1 MAASDVTSNEGEV
14 GPVAPRSKLDDL
26 GPRLA
31 SAAVLIAL
39 GLAVAWFGGPW
50 IAAATGAAVVTMSY
64 EWARMSEPRSLPVAF
79 AFCLAGALGGV
90 MAASWG
96 QYPAAFAWV
105 ALCAAVSALR
115 RKTLA
120 GVLETAGGVAYV
132 ASPCILFLALRASE
146 PAGLKIILALFSII
160 WAADGA
166 AYFGGKLIGG
176 PKLVPNLS
184 PAKTWAGFATGALA
198 GLGAG
203 AAYAVLI
210 GGPVGAWSFVGVVL
224 ALIGLCGDLFE
235 SLIKRRFGV
244 KDASRV
250 IPGHG
255 GVLDRIDGLMA
266 ATVVTAI
273 ALAIWPTAVPVLF
286 GGAP

>member
-1 MAASDVTSNEGEV
+1 MTNNLEDSAYH
-14 GPVAPRSKLDDL
+14 APPSKLDDL

-31 SAAVLIAL
+31 STAVLIAL
-39 GLAVAWFGGPW
+39 GLTVAVLGGPW
-50 IAAATGAAVVTMSY
+50 IAGATGAAVVTMSY
-64 EWARMSEPRSLPVAF
+64 EWTRMSEPKSLWAAF
-79 AFCLAGALGGV
+79 GFCLLGALGAV
-90 MAASWG
+90 MAASWSL
-96 QYPAAFAWV
+96 YPLAFVWMTACGAA
-105 ALCAAVSALR
+105 SALR
-115 RKTLA
+115 RRTLA
-120 GVLETAGGVAYV
+120 GVLETAGGVIYIA
-132 ASPCILFLALRASE
+132 APCVLFLALRAHD
-146 PAGLKIILALFSII
+146 PGGLYIILGLFAII

-184 PAKTWAGFATGALA
+184 PAKTWAGFASGTIA
-198 GLGAG
+198 GT
-203 AAYAVLI
+203 AAAAAFASLI
-210 GGPVGAWSFVGVVL
+210 NGPAASWAFVGAVL

-235 SLIKRRFGV
+235 SLLKRRFGV

-266 ATVVTAI
+266 ATVTTAAAI
-273 ALAIWPTAVPVLF
+273 AIWPGIAVHLT